1 MNNACAAWRAPIE
14 DFRDDDWD
22 KVMDIDVKSLFFLAN
37 AAPHHLTLVLAGHLP
52 GVAIYLAYRASY
64 YLTGVVIAVDGGI
77 GELAGTL

>member
-1 MNNACAAWRAPIE
+1 MMIGTRLWISTSSP
-14 DFRDDDWD
+14 F
-22 KVMDIDVKSLFFLAN
+22 FFLAN